1 MSPIC
6 QLVGGLLADRK
17 ELIAKANPI
26 TYITKDDPPFLVA
39 HGDKDNAVPFN
50 QSELLVNALKKAGVD
65 VTFEAIKGG
74 GHNFGA
80 AQYER
85 LIPIVLAFLDKH
97 LKGAGATPMDTGK
110 AAN

>member
-1 MSPIC
+1 M
-6 QLVGGLLADRK
+6 GGLLADRK